1 MKFTIPFPPVTKKNS
16 QQIYINRRTGKR
28 FVTQSDRYKEYE
40 NASCLALNGSYRK
53 KIDFPVNLAAT
64 FFMPTARRV
73 DLVNLIEALQDV
85 LVKAQVLADDNSQIV
100 VSTDG
105 SRVAIDRQNPR
116 TEVEITREATD

>member
-1 MKFTIPFPPVTKKNS
+1 MKFTIPFPPVTKKSS
-16 QQIYINRRTGKR
+16 QQIYINKRTGKR
-28 FVTQSDRYKEYE
+28 FVTQSDRYKSYEY
-40 NASCLALNGSYRK
+40 ASCLSIKPLYRK

-105 SRVAIDRQNPR
+105 SRVKLDRKRPR
-116 TEVEITREATD
+116 TEVEITREAAD